1 MVIDNIMSHLI
12 RSILLRIRALI
23 SRNRE
28 KNENIIISLS
38 GNDVQH
44 EIISLLQ
51 SEKPC
56 MIARFGSVE
65 LQSVIDY
72 LYPATF
78 RNIIPFLKYK
88 IPSWG
93 YSPSTIKT
101 MHINAGFFPSTPREL
116 NKFGKL
122 MIDCIKC
129 VDLLGS
135 WRPEEKYVK
144 SYLEDKTIVPL
155 ADLEPYYFNEPW
167 TIALQGKKVLVIH
180 PFEDSIKNQ
189 YSNIDKLFTNKK
201 LTPKYQ
207 LITIKAVQSI
217 AGNKPDGFST
227 WFDAL
232 EHMKAEIGKVDFDI
246 AIIGCGAYGFPLAA
260 YVKQIGK
267 KAIHLGGAVQYLFG
281 IKSNAA
287 KNNPM
292 ITSLMNDYWVKPSQ
306 KETPKGIEK
315 VENSRY
321 W

>member
-1 MVIDNIMSHLI
+1 MVRVI
-12 RSILLRIRALI
+12 RSILLRIRKLY
-23 SRNRE
+23 
-28 KNENIIISLS
+28 KPQQQNIASIEFSIV
-38 GNDVQH
+38 GKDVQRLIANML
-44 EIISLLQ
+44 ESN
-51 SEKPC
+51 EPC

-78 RNIIPFLKYK
+78 RNIIPFLRYK

-122 MIDCIKC
+122 VIDCIKC

-135 WRPEEKYVK
+135 WRPEEKFVK

-155 ADLEPYYFNEPW
+155 ADLEPYYFDEPW

-180 PFEDSIKNQ
+180 PFEDSIKKQ
-189 YSNIDKLFTNKK
+189 YSNIDKLFNNKK

-217 AGNKPDGFST
+217 AGNKPDNFST

-232 EHMKAEIGKVDFDI
+232 DYMKAEIDKIDFDI

-287 KNNPM
+287 NNNPM
-292 ITSLMNDYWVKPSQ
+292 ISSLMNDYWINPSQ